1 MRRYVIDIPAAI
13 VDGTVRA
20 VLWLDAQ
27 VTFLVVLLS
36 YAYWITVATVMVFC
50 ALVIA
55 LWLAFGT
62 PVPVSLPVLPRG
74 PRA

>member
-1 MRRYVIDIPAAI
+1 MRRFLVDRPAAI

-36 YAYWITVATVMVFC
+36 YAYWITVATVMILA

-55 LWLAFGT
+55 LWLVLGSAV
-62 PVPVSLPVLPRG
+62 PVPIPVLPRG